1 MFGPVRSDRRIVG
14 RPREP
19 GLHRD
24 AAAGGRC
31 RAIESAVLAGAAGGD
46 GKPQR
51 RTDALAD
58 REHAE
63 HRQPARSACFGLACL
78 GSGAVPGAW
87 ISARPLEHCA

>member
-1 MFGPVRSDRRIVG
+1 MFGPVRSDRRVVG
-14 RPREP
+14 RSREP
-19 GLHRD
+19 RLHRD
-24 AAAGGRC
+24 AATGGRGG
-31 RAIESAVLAGAAGGD
+31 AIESALLAGAAGGN

-78 GSGAVPGAW
+78 ESGVVPGSRF
-87 ISARPLEHCA
+87 SARPLEHRA